1 MIFYSGIGASAVPVL
16 WALVPIYQLGPLVEV
31 VASACWPGHTLGL
44 TMRAM
49 ELAENDDDRSSMIA
63 WTSLAQGAGACISP
77 MVASLIVP
85 TTGTVILLI
94 ASTILRWVGTMIIAE
109 PERQSWFRGRGPI
122 RRFARTRVAESV
134 PA

>member
-1 MIFYSGIGASAVPVL
+1 
-16 WALVPIYQLGPLVEV
+16 
-31 VASACWPGHTLGL
+31 
-44 TMRAM
+44 
-49 ELAENDDDRSSMIA
+49 
-63 WTSLAQGAGACISP
+63 

-85 TTGTVILLI
+85 TTGTVILLV

-122 RRFARTRVAESV
+122 RRFTRRRLVESA